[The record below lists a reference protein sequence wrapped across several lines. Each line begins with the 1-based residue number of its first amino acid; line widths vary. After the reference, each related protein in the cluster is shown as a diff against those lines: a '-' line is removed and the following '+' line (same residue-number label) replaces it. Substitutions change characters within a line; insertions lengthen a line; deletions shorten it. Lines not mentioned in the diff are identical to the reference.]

1 MITDLTQLQVALH
14 QLTAFEDMLAA
25 MRRHL
30 EETHPPLV
38 PLMSEGYLER
48 IHTLQTEILTY
59 LRERPTDVPLHA
71 KTVRGKLIAINV
83 EENTCT
89 IHPENA
95 APVECAYEEALED
108 HLIAA
113 LRQEVEVAGQFIP
126 LEWLSRRY
134 RITRMQ
140 RTGLLR
146 QEDTVE
152 ASG

>member
-1 MITDLTQLQVALH
+1 
-14 QLTAFEDMLAA
+14 
-25 MRRHL
+25 
-30 EETHPPLV
+30 
-38 PLMSEGYLER
+38 
-48 IHTLQTEILTY
+48 
-59 LRERPTDVPLHA
+59 
-71 KTVRGKLIAINV
+71 
-83 EENTCT
+83 
-89 IHPENA
+89 
-95 APVECAYEEALED
+95 VECAYEETLED

-152 ASG
+152 A